1 MTEVNHQSD
10 SKIMVQIQYM
20 GFWSQCQKNAIRYS
34 FGFGWRSFGTDTDT
48 EIRYRFRFP
57 IPIPNFGRTLFQRL
71 IKIAY
76 FIGLR
81 TDIVQH
87 GLLLPVLVNHLR
99 LHASLDFFEQ
109 SIGYTFKNRSLLQL
123 AMTHPSYKENYGT
136 NPDHCR

>member
-1 MTEVNHQSD
+1 MDQQENSIL
-10 SKIMVQIQYM
+10 K
-20 GFWSQCQKNAIRYS
+20 
-34 FGFGWRSFGTDTDT
+34 FGFREKETFYFGTSLKCKSNLL
-48 EIRYRFRFP
+48 ENFP
-57 IPIPNFGRTLFQRL
+57 ILWFQRSL